1 MQKKVTSGERN
12 VNLTLLDENYEY
24 MSGHVI
30 NEENWIPA
38 IGYLALA
45 WETLGLL
52 HAKTHTELSVV
63 FEDII
68 FIRAVQFPKEG
79 EVQLTVMVQKGTLLF
94 SFFKTTRIHVIE
106 KFKLQNKI

>member
-52 HAKTHTELSVV
+52 QAKTHTELSVV
-63 FEDII
+63 FEDIV
-68 FIRAVQFPKEG
+68 FLRAIQFPKEG
-79 EVQLTVMVQKGTLLF
+79 EVKLTVMVQKGTLLF
-94 SFFKTTRIHVIE
+94 PFFKTTRAHSCYR
-106 KFKLQNKI
+106 KIQVAE

>member
-30 NEENWIPA
+30 NEENLVPA

-52 HAKTHTELSVV
+52 HAETHTELSVV
-63 FEDII
+63 FEDIL
-68 FIRAVQFPKEG
+68 FLRAIQFPKEG
-79 EVQLTVMVQKGTLLF
+79 EVQLTVMVQKGIYCFHFLKQRAHIQVAEQSLTVP
-94 SFFKTTRIHVIE
+94 I
-106 KFKLQNKI
+106 